1 MKVEV
6 LAQSNNPDLHL
17 QTLQGFTRYDFID
30 SISVC
35 ALEREENAELL
46 ERIDNATESNFG
58 SFYDAWL
65 GLYDREC
72 DTSFSRLGWPNPE
85 ANEGLGMCS
94 LERVSEV

>member
-1 MKVEV
+1 MT
-6 LAQSNNPDLHL
+6 S
-17 QTLQGFTRYDFID
+17 
-30 SISVC
+30 SISTLVC
-35 ALEREENAELL
+35 ALEREENAEPL

-85 ANEGLGMCS
+85 ANEGLECVPGLGEGLLMQI
-94 LERVSEV
+94 EIHYP

>member
-1 MKVEV
+1 M
-6 LAQSNNPDLHL
+6 
-17 QTLQGFTRYDFID
+17 
-30 SISVC
+30 
-35 ALEREENAELL
+35 EREENAELL

-85 ANEGLGMCS
+85 ANEGLECVPG
-94 LERVSEV
+94 LEEGLSEV